1 MAEVLFDLLSTCLS
15 TADDHYAVGRFG
27 FSFKKLELR
36 VSFKTLLTLFEPN
49 ANTYIPFCF
58 CFFPYNVGSALTMLF
73 SYFIDFSFYYPSCS
87 FFLCL
92 VMQASS

>member
-36 VSFKTLLTLFEPN
+36 LF
-49 ANTYIPFCF
+49 
-58 CFFPYNVGSALTMLF
+58 
-73 SYFIDFSFYYPSCS
+73 
-87 FFLCL
+87 
-92 VMQASS
+92 